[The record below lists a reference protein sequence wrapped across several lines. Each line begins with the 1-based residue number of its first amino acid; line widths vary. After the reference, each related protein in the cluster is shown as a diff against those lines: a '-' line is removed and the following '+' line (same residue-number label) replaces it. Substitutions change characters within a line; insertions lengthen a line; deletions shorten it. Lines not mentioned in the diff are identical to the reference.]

1 MRGHSGGIAYIPRRL
16 DAYPSEG
23 YPYYFNFNDTP
34 PLVIANLKEE
44 KGVYSFKID
53 TSLYSNI
60 TILAI
65 DSYDATQK
73 HIDIEK
79 KDGVPQLKT
88 RKIELDKPLDSKESY
103 QETRNAI

>member
-1 MRGHSGGIAYIPRRL
+1 
-16 DAYPSEG
+16 
-23 YPYYFNFNDTP
+23 
-34 PLVIANLKEE
+34 LVIANLKED

-60 TILAI
+60 TILAV
-65 DSYDATQK
+65 DSHDATQK

-79 KDGVPQLKT
+79 KDGVPQLKI
-88 RKIELDKPLDSKESY
+88 RKIALDKPLDVKESF